1 MRALFLRFEA
11 RHLLY
16 VAVVAGVAL
25 RLAQYLAN
33 VSLSLDESLLALNVR
48 HRAFSQLFEQL
59 DFNQAAPPGFL
70 AIQKAATVL
79 LGDGE
84 FALRAFPLAASLASV
99 VVFPLLARM
108 ILSEWMTVVATTL
121 FAAAGGLVEYAAT
134 GKQYGVDVFVVV
146 LLSWLGL
153 RASQRSNS
161 LDIAVIGIVGSAA
174 AGLSYTA
181 VFVLFAVGV
190 TLIAQGLAKRELRRV
205 VVTATICLAWLAS
218 FGVAYFLTSV
228 NLHHIQD
235 SFRGSNAFVSPA
247 HPGAARAY
255 FGLFRYAAGI
265 PQLTLG
271 GNDLGRFIA
280 VPAGILLVIG
290 VGWLSARKLAAA
302 SMVYLPIAVAG
313 LASLFG
319 VYPLIPRTTLFAA
332 PAAVIGI
339 AAGTEALTREGRR
352 TVIVISGVIA
362 TAAIGFA
369 LVGAGAWRIAYPQR
383 DEEIKPVLRYLARE
397 ERPGDTLYLLYTSQY
412 TFRYYL
418 ECGCFDAVTGRNR
431 SEGVWP
437 LTKYSGG
444 SEQWAP
450 ALASQPPRFVVG
462 TFHGT
467 DAKAYVDAVRRLRGR
482 DRVWVVLSDIP
493 STERDAVLG
502 GLDKLGPRLAHFRSH
517 GDESAAG
524 AYLYDLRG

>member
-1 MRALFLRFEA
+1 
-11 RHLLY
+11 
-16 VAVVAGVAL
+16 
-25 RLAQYLAN
+25 LAN
-33 VSLSLDESLLALNVR
+33 VSLSLDESLLALNIH
-48 HRAFSQLFEQL
+48 HRTFSQLFDQL

-70 AIQKAATVL
+70 AIQKAAALL
-79 LGDGE
+79 LGDSE
-84 FALRAFPLAASLASV
+84 FALRAFPLAASVASV

-121 FAAAGGLVEYAAT
+121 FAAASGLVEYAAT
-134 GKQYGVDVFVVV
+134 GKQYGVDVFAVV

-153 RASQRSNS
+153 RASRRSNS
-161 LDIAVIGIVGSAA
+161 LDVAVIAIVGSAA
-174 AGLSYTA
+174 AGFSYPA
-181 VFVLFAVGV
+181 VFVLFAIGV
-190 TLIAQGLAKRELRRV
+190 TLIAQGFAKRELRRV

-235 SFRGSNAFVSPA
+235 SFRGSNAFVNPA
-247 HPGAARAY
+247 HPGAAQAY

-265 PQLTLG
+265 PHLMLG

-280 VPAGILLVIG
+280 IPAGILVVIG
-290 VGWLSARKLAAA
+290 VGWLSIRKPAAA
-302 SMVYLPIAVAG
+302 SIVYLPIAVAG
-313 LASLFG
+313 VASLFG

-332 PAAVIGI
+332 PAAIIGI
-339 AAGTEALTREGRR
+339 AAGTEALTRQGRR
-352 TVIVISGVIA
+352 TIVVISGVVA

-369 LVGAGAWRIAYPQR
+369 LVGVGAWRIAHPQR
-383 DEEIKPVLRYLARE
+383 DEEMKPVLRYLARE

-412 TFRYYL
+412 AFRYYL
-418 ECGCFDAVTGRNR
+418 ECGCFDAVTRRNR

-450 ALASQPPRFVVG
+450 ALASKRPRFVVG
-462 TFHGT
+462 TFRGT
-467 DAKAYVDAVRRLRGR
+467 DAEAYVAAVRRLNGQ

-493 STERDAVLG
+493 SAERDSLLR
-502 GLDKLGPRLAHFRSH
+502 GLDKLGPRLASFRAH
-517 GDESAAG
+517 GDASAAG
-524 AYLYDLRG
+524 AYLYDLRR

>member
-1 MRALFLRFEA
+1 MGALFLRVRA

-16 VAVVAGVAL
+16 VAVVAGAAL

-33 VSLSLDESLLALNVR
+33 VSLSLDESLLALNIG
-48 HRAFSQLFEQL
+48 HRSFSQLFDQL

-70 AIQKAATVL
+70 AIQKAAVL
-79 LGDGE
+79 LLGNSE
-84 FALRAFPLAASLASV
+84 FGLRAFPLAASLASV

-121 FAAAGGLVEYAAT
+121 FAAANGLVVYAAT
-134 GKQYGVDVFVVV
+134 GKQYGVDVFAVV

-153 RASQRSNS
+153 RASRRSNS
-161 LDIAVIGIVGSAA
+161 LDVAVIAIVGSAA
-174 AGLSYTA
+174 AGFSYPA
-181 VFVLFAVGV
+181 VFVLFAIGV

-205 VVTATICLAWLAS
+205 AVTAAICVAWLAS
-218 FGVAYFLTSV
+218 FGIAYFLTSV

-265 PQLTLG
+265 PHLTLG

-280 VPAGILLVIG
+280 VAAGILVVIG
-290 VGWLSARKLAAA
+290 VGWLSIRKLAAA
-302 SMVYLPIAVAG
+302 SILYLPIAVAG
-313 LASLFG
+313 VASLFG

-332 PAAVIGI
+332 PAAIIGI
-339 AAGTEALTREGRR
+339 AAGTEALTRQERR
-352 TVIVISGVIA
+352 TVVVISGLVA

-369 LVGAGAWRIAYPQR
+369 LVGAGAWRIAHPQR
-383 DEEIKPVLRYLARE
+383 DEEMKPVLRYLARE

-412 TFRYYL
+412 AFRYYL
-418 ECGCFDAVTGRNR
+418 ECRCFDAVTGRNR

-450 ALASQPPRFVVG
+450 ALASKRPRFVVG

-467 DAKAYVDAVRRLRGR
+467 DAEAYVAAVRRLNGR

-493 STERDAVLG
+493 SAERESVLR
-502 GLDKLGPRLAHFRSH
+502 GLDSLGRRLASYRSH
-517 GDESAAG
+517 GDASAAG
-524 AYLYDLRG
+524 AYLYNLRG